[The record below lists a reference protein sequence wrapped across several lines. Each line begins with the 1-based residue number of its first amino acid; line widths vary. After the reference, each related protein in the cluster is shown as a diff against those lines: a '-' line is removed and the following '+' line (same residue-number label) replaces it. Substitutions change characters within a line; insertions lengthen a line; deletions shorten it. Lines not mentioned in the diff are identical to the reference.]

1 MGGWRRTAVELFL
14 RVGIGIILAL
24 IAPFGTDTMQPAV
37 RLVSWPAFTLAGYCI
52 FRPVSALGDLLAAE
66 SRMPRWLTIPLVAL
80 VASLPLAALI
90 AFARGGMQVTPFW
103 FGERFLTL
111 YVQVAAIGV
120 AIHLLMLLLFPNPR
134 VAQAPAVPAGQ
145 VEPEPAAEPEPEAGP
160 EPEPEPTQADAFL
173 RRLPPQIGRDLL
185 CLEMQDHYVEAH
197 TSTGST
203 LLLMRLRDAAAE
215 LGDTGLQVHRS
226 WWVAHRAVEGIEQ
239 EGRRT
244 LLRLRGGRKVP
255 VSRASLP
262 QVRAALAGR
271 AGA

>member
-1 MGGWRRTAVELFL
+1 MGRWRRTAVELFL
-14 RVGIGIILAL
+14 MVAIGIILGL
-24 IAPFGTDTMQPAV
+24 IAPFGTDAMQPAV
-37 RLVSWPAFTLAGYCI
+37 RLVSWPTFTLAGYFI
-52 FRPVSALGDLLAAE
+52 FRPVSALGHLLAAE

-120 AIHLLMLLLFPNPR
+120 VIHLLMLVLFPHPR
-134 VAQAPAVPAGQ
+134 ASSAPAVPADRLERQ
-145 VEPEPAAEPEPEAGP
+145 PQPAPKPGP
-160 EPEPEPTQADAFL
+160 EPEPSGADAFL
-173 RRLPPQIGRDLL
+173 RRLPPAIGRDLL

-197 TSTGST
+197 TEGGST

-215 LGDTGLQVHRS
+215 LGPAGLQVHRS
-226 WWVAHRAVEGIEQ
+226 WWVAHDAVEALEQ
-239 EGRRT
+239 DGRRAM
-244 LLRLRGGRKVP
+244 LRLRGGRRVP

-262 QVRAALAGR
+262 QVRAAFGER

>member
-14 RVGIGIILAL
+14 MVGIGIILAL
-24 IAPFGTDTMQPAV
+24 IAPFGTDAMQPAV
-37 RLVSWPAFTLAGYCI
+37 RLVSWPGFTLAGYLI

-90 AFARGGMQVTPFW
+90 AFARGGMQVTSFW

-111 YVQVAAIGV
+111 YGQVAAIGV
-120 AIHLLMLLLFPNPR
+120 AIHLLMLLLFPHPR
-134 VAQAPAVPAGQ
+134 APQPPAVRGRPLERQA
-145 VEPEPAAEPEPEAGP
+145 EPAAEPESEPEA
-160 EPEPEPTQADAFL
+160 EPSSADAFL

-244 LLRLRGGRKVP
+244 LLRLRGGRRVP

-262 QVRAALAGR
+262 QVRAALANR

>member
-14 RVGIGIILAL
+14 MAGIGIILAL
-24 IAPFGTDTMQPAV
+24 IAPFGTDAMQPAV

-66 SRMPRWLTIPLVAL
+66 SRVPRWLTIPLVAL

-90 AFARGGMQVTPFW
+90 AFARGGMQVTSFW

-120 AIHLLMLLLFPNPR
+120 AIHLLMLLLFPNR
-134 VAQAPAVPAGQ
+134 HVAQAPAAP
-145 VEPEPAAEPEPEAGP
+145 PEQLER
-160 EPEPEPTQADAFL
+160 EPEPEPGPPNADAFL

-197 TSTGST
+197 TSTGSF

-244 LLRLRGGRKVP
+244 LLRLRGGRRVP

-262 QVRAALAGR
+262 QVRAALAER